1 MKKTFIKTRII
12 TVFLILCMVLS
23 LMPDLVLAEDF
34 VTETAD
40 FTGSDKGKLA
50 ISLLNKAKTGEEDS
64 TWDNESK
71 TLTLKGINF
80 TTLATTALKLPDGA
94 TIILS
99 DNTTNQITGGDAVT
113 EANGTYKNDVYI
125 YGIYAEGQL
134 TIKGEK
140 DGTGTLLVN
149 SGSHTNSGDAWTY
162 SVALYGKG
170 NVNIEGGTT
179 TLKGGKASSADCAFS
194 NGMEL
199 SEKSGL
205 FVTGGNLI
213 GIGNETIDTGDEKE
227 RKSFSRGIDIYK
239 GNVSVSGNGKLTARC
254 VPSMNGEGLAYGVY
268 VLMGN
273 LNVSDNAEILA
284 VATNPI
290 DVSGGDLKQSGGK
303 ITAKA
308 TGTYNSSLDV
318 TRENNSGGNIEI
330 TGGIL
335 EADNGGIYMYQY
347 QPTKTQGIFSV
358 TGGMVKTP
366 SIYGANQLTVSGGT
380 VESGRITT
388 KEFNLYSG
396 SVIVREPVHKG
407 EYTGT
412 LYVSPAIWSG
422 DITVNGGI
430 LDAAWDWGENTPI
443 VFPEDEYTG
452 YPDPLVRTDD
462 NIVNFNGGTVILDTG
477 CAGNTVIRAKT
488 INCGSDVVK
497 TGTKDLR
504 IQKYDD
510 TPVVFSDIVRKPV
523 TVSGIGIKNKV
534 YDATNRAE
542 IDTANVKFSNVSG
555 EDGICLEAEE
565 ATALFDS
572 KNAGENKPV
581 SVTGAFGLRGK
592 DAYKYKLT
600 QPTLNSLYG
609 TITPCTNVINTTTP
623 LQNVL
628 KGVGTFDKPHI
639 SGMFGEPG
647 SESEIIETDTGKITY
662 TIKGTSITNGS
673 YDEVVKY
680 LKTLPLG
687 SEVELIYSFNGNAN
701 YAGATFDDGN
711 GGKTN
716 TGSIKIKINEEKS
729 QFTKVVRPG
738 IAKVKKAIKKK
749 SSSKIKISLKK
760 VKKAKGYYVQIS
772 KSKKFKK
779 VLVKKY
785 VKKVSFTI
793 KGKKLKNKK
802 KLYVRAKSY
811 VLKGKIKIY
820 SKKWSKVKK
829 VKIRR

>member
-12 TVFLILCMVLS
+12 AVFLILCMVLS

-34 VTETAD
+34 ATETAD

-50 ISLLNKAKTGEEDS
+50 IFLLNKAKTGEEDS

-572 KNAGENKPV
+572 KNAGENKLV
-581 SVTGAFGLRGK
+581 SVTGAFDLRGK
-592 DAYKYKLT
+592 DSYKYKLT

-760 VKKAKGYYVQIS
+760 VKKPRDIMYRFLNLRS
-772 KSKKFKK
+772 LKKF
-779 VLVKKY
+779 L
-785 VKKVSFTI
+785 
-793 KGKKLKNKK
+793 
-802 KLYVRAKSY
+802 
-811 VLKGKIKIY
+811 
-820 SKKWSKVKK
+820 
-829 VKIRR
+829 

>member
-12 TVFLILCMVLS
+12 AVFLILCMVLS

-34 VTETAD
+34 ATETAD
-40 FTGSDKGKLA
+40 FTGNDKGELA

-71 TLTLKGINF
+71 TLTIKGINF

-94 TIILS
+94 TIILA

-113 EANGTYKNDVYI
+113 ESNGTYKNDVYI

-134 TIKGEK
+134 TIKGED
-140 DGTGTLLVN
+140 DGTGKLLVT

-194 NGMEL
+194 YGMEL

-205 FVTGGNLI
+205 FITGGNLI
-213 GIGNETIDTGDEKE
+213 GVGNETVDTGDEKE
-227 RKSFSRGIDIYK
+227 SKSFSRGIDIYK
-239 GNVSVSGNGKLTARC
+239 GNIAVSGNGKVTARC
-254 VPSMNGEGLAYGVY
+254 VPSMNGEGLAYGVH

-273 LNVSDNAEILA
+273 LSVSDNAEILA

-290 DVSGGDLKQSGGK
+290 DVSGGNLKQSGGK

-318 TRENNSGGNIEI
+318 TRDNNSGGNIEI
-330 TGGIL
+330 TGGTL
-335 EADNGGIYMYQY
+335 ETDNGGIYMFQY
-347 QPTKTQGIFSV
+347 NPTKTQGIFSI
-358 TGGMVKTP
+358 TGGGVKTT
-366 SIYGANQLTVSGGT
+366 SIYGANKLTVSGGA

-396 SVIVREPVHKG
+396 SVIVRETVQKS

-430 LDAAWDWGENTPI
+430 LDVAWDWGENTPI

-488 INCGSDVVK
+488 INCGSNVEK

-542 IDTANVKFSNVSG
+542 IDTANVKFFNVSG
-555 EDGICLEAEE
+555 EDRIYLEAEE

-600 QPTLNSLYG
+600 QSTLNSLYG

-623 LQNVL
+623 LQNVSQ
-628 KGVGTFDKPHI
+628 GVGTFDKPHI

-647 SESEIIETDTGKITY
+647 SASEIIETDTGKITY
-662 TIKGTSITNGS
+662 TIEGTSITNGN

-687 SEVELIYSFNGNAN
+687 SEVELIYSFTGNAN

-711 GGKTN
+711 GEKTN
-716 TGSIKIKINEEKS
+716 TGSIKIKINENKS
-729 QFTKVVRPG
+729 QFTKIARPG
-738 IAKVKKAIKKK
+738 TAKVKKAIKKK
-749 SSSKIKISLKK
+749 SSSKIKISFKK

-772 KSKKFKK
+772 TSKKFKK

-793 KGKKLKNKK
+793 KSKKLKNKK
-802 KLYVRAKSY
+802 KLYIRAKSY

-820 SKKWSKVKK
+820 SKKWSKVSK

>member
-12 TVFLILCMVLS
+12 AVFLILCMVLS

-34 VTETAD
+34 ATETAD

-50 ISLLNKAKTGEEDS
+50 IFLLNKAKTGEEDS

-125 YGIYAEGQL
+125 YGIYDEGQL

-179 TLKGGKASSADCAFS
+179 TLKGGKATSADCAFS

-347 QPTKTQGIFSV
+347 QPIKTQGIFSV

-504 IQKYDD
+504 IQ
-510 TPVVFSDIVRKPV
+510 
-523 TVSGIGIKNKV
+523 
-534 YDATNRAE
+534 E
-542 IDTANVKFSNVSG
+542 I
-555 EDGICLEAEE
+555 
-565 ATALFDS
+565 
-572 KNAGENKPV
+572 
-581 SVTGAFGLRGK
+581 
-592 DAYKYKLT
+592 
-600 QPTLNSLYG
+600 
-609 TITPCTNVINTTTP
+609 
-623 LQNVL
+623 
-628 KGVGTFDKPHI
+628 
-639 SGMFGEPG
+639 
-647 SESEIIETDTGKITY
+647 
-662 TIKGTSITNGS
+662 
-673 YDEVVKY
+673 
-680 LKTLPLG
+680 
-687 SEVELIYSFNGNAN
+687 
-701 YAGATFDDGN
+701 
-711 GGKTN
+711 
-716 TGSIKIKINEEKS
+716 
-729 QFTKVVRPG
+729 
-738 IAKVKKAIKKK
+738 
-749 SSSKIKISLKK
+749 
-760 VKKAKGYYVQIS
+760 
-772 KSKKFKK
+772 
-779 VLVKKY
+779 
-785 VKKVSFTI
+785 
-793 KGKKLKNKK
+793 
-802 KLYVRAKSY
+802 
-811 VLKGKIKIY
+811 
-820 SKKWSKVKK
+820 
-829 VKIRR
+829 